1 VAGLY
6 LVEPSSEIKA
16 AAMEYRQEYLAHG
29 ETHING
35 SLGFA
40 RYDVYEE
47 WLEQVRLAR
56 HKETSPT
63 GVPATTYFSV
73 REGDHKIIGTIQ
85 LRHELDDYLR
95 QRGGH
100 IGYGIRPS
108 ERGKGYGTEQLAL
121 VLEKAK
127 ALGLPRVMISCDQTN
142 AASARVAVK
151 NGARLEWQGYDEED
165 GYIRIYWI
173 DLP

>member
-1 VAGLY
+1 MAGLY
-6 LVEPSSEIKA
+6 LVEPSSEIKT

-85 LRHELDDYLR
+85 LRHELDDDLR

-108 ERGKGYGTEQLAL
+108 
-121 VLEKAK
+121 
-127 ALGLPRVMISCDQTN
+127 
-142 AASARVAVK
+142 
-151 NGARLEWQGYDEED
+151 
-165 GYIRIYWI
+165 
-173 DLP
+173 